1 MRSYTILFVRTKWK
15 TSVLRICEFANLRSI
30 LFRSLMNKNEMSIN
44 SAFGMIQRIFEGNWN
59 STNVKLY
66 VKCKFN
72 EYILWSHSIYDL
84 TISLQNIVF
93 FFFSDNISLQ
103 AVLSSFDTCFC
114 SSLRSSFILIVQI
127 FVCLF
132 NLKKNLIITILLYE
146 SLS

>member
-72 EYILWSHSIYDL
+72 EYVLWSHSIYDL